1 VTLVRCAATLQ
12 SGRPCQRE
20 ASPPAQLCRFHAQ
33 VAARREDRGF
43 YARTLSN
50 SDQRGLASAAELE
63 GVDAEIAV
71 LRILI
76 RRVLTLG
83 DVDAARR
90 GIDSLC
96 RTLKVR
102 HALDDRS
109 ADQLAT
115 SVERVLDSLGGEL
128 GVPL

>member
-1 VTLVRCAATLQ
+1 MRCAATLK
-12 SGRPCQRE
+12 SGRPCHRQAR
-20 ASPPAQLCRFHAQ
+20 PPSNLCRLHAYF
-33 VAARREDRGF
+33 AERREEPGF
-43 YARTLSN
+43 YARNLP
-50 SDQRGLASAAELE
+50 DDEQLGLAAAAELE

-83 DVDAARR
+83 DVEAARR
-90 GIDSLC
+90 NIDTLC
-96 RTLKVR
+96 RTLKAR

-115 SVERVLDSLGGEL
+115 SVERVPGQ
-128 GVPL
+128 PRR

>member
-1 VTLVRCAATLQ
+1 MRCAATLK
-12 SGRPCQRE
+12 SGRPCQRQ
-20 ASPPAQLCRFHAQ
+20 ARPSSSLCGVHAR
-33 VAARREDRGF
+33 AEELREGANF
-43 YARTLSN
+43 YAQKLSPQ
-50 SDQRGLASAAELE
+50 DRRALAAAAELE

-76 RRVLTLG
+76 RRLVDAG

-90 GIDSLC
+90 GIESLC
-96 RTLKVR
+96 RTLKAR

-115 SVERVLDSLGGEL
+115 SLERVLDSLGGEM
-128 GVPL
+128 GVVL